1 MENFLIFGL
10 DLKTILF
17 NLFLPMILFYIIL
30 YVFLKRSKIFGE
42 VSNYYYSL
50 TSLVLSSISVFSLHS
65 MGLTY
70 LLPYMA
76 AFITITAFF
85 LTYIYGILKQ
95 SQLTIES
102 MQYTYQKISDEIRI
116 LIENL
121 KKETNEEKKE
131 VMKREL
137 RKKLDIAKN
146 IAMKEG
152 RNIEGEDW
160 YKKAKE
166 LVG

>member
-1 MENFLIFGL
+1 
-10 DLKTILF
+10 
-17 NLFLPMILFYIIL
+17 
-30 YVFLKRSKIFGE
+30 
-42 VSNYYYSL
+42 
-50 TSLVLSSISVFSLHS
+50 
-65 MGLTY
+65 
-70 LLPYMA
+70 MA

-121 KKETNEEKKE
+121 KKETNEGKKE